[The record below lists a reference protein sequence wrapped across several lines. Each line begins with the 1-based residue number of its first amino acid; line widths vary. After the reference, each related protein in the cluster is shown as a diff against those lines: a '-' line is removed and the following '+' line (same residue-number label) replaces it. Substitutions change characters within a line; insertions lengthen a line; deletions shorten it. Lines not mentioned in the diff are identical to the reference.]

1 MGMMNEAEC
10 VITFQPCG
18 VSVTARVNELLS
30 GAAQRAGV
38 KINRH
43 CGGVGTCGKCRVRA
57 TGGGSFLGPLT
68 ETEKKLLS
76 ADDIAEGVRLAC
88 CAVIRGSG
96 DVYVIDGVEL
106 LNNRILDSI
115 SDELIANWSPDAE
128 GYGIAADIGT
138 TTVVCY
144 LLDLDRRVKI
154 DSFSFLNPQVAFG
167 DDVISRI
174 AFSAS
179 AAGGGLMRLQTVLV
193 DEMNRALDTLAKRNG
208 IEKTDI
214 REVVAAGNTVM
225 EHIFLGV
232 SPESIGHSPYE
243 PAFLEHAPVPANDIG
258 LEAAPAAVVKLLPNV
273 AGYVGGDIVAGVAAL
288 GMDKQSGM
296 KLFIDIGTNNEIVIG
311 NRDVMFCCATAAGPA
326 FEGARIQYGMRA
338 SLGAIET
345 VGLEDSGLVCGT
357 IGGTPP
363 KGLCGS
369 GLIDAVALLLC
380 AGVIDQRGRLQS
392 PEECKDE
399 RFSRRIS
406 RDHKG
411 MLRFLLTDPKNQVY
425 LTQKD
430 IREVQLALGAVK
442 AGTEIMLDS
451 VGIGLGDLDEV
462 LLAGAFGNNIDV
474 RSAMTVGLLP
484 RVRHSM
490 VRSVYNSSGLGA
502 CLSLASPEFYESAR
516 VTAKRMSYIELSS
529 RKDFEKR
536 FISNMIFS

>member
-1 MGMMNEAEC
+1 MMNEAEC

-30 GAAQRAGV
+30 DAAQRAGV

-57 TGGGSFLGPLT
+57 TGDGSFLAPLT

-76 ADDIAEGVRLAC
+76 PDDIAEGVRLAC
-88 CAVIRGSG
+88 CAPVRGSG
-96 DVYVIDGVEL
+96 EVYVIDGMTL
-106 LNNRILDSI
+106 SNDKILESV
-115 SDELIANWSPDAE
+115 SDEKISHWSPDAG
-128 GYGIAADIGT
+128 GYGVAVDIGT

-144 LLDLDRRVKI
+144 LLDLERHVKI

-179 AAGGGLMRLQTVLV
+179 DSGKGLMRLQAVLV
-193 DEMNRALDTLAKRNG
+193 DEMNNALDTLAKRNG
-208 IEKTDI
+208 IGKTDI
-214 REVVAAGNTVM
+214 REVMVAGNTVM

-232 SPESIGHSPYE
+232 SPESIGHSPYK
-243 PAFLEHAPVPANDIG
+243 PVFLEHAPVPANDIG
-258 LEAAPAAVVKLLPNV
+258 LEVAFAAVVRLLPNV
-273 AGYVGGDIVAGVAAL
+273 AGYVGGDIVAGVAAS
-288 GMDKQSGM
+288 GMDKHPGM
-296 KLFIDIGTNNEIVIG
+296 KLFIDIGTNNEIAIG

-345 VGLEDSGLVCGT
+345 VRLEDSGLVCGT
-357 IGGTPP
+357 IGDVPP

-369 GLIDAVALLLC
+369 GLIDAVALMLC
-380 AGVIDQRGRLQS
+380 AGVIDERGRLQS
-392 PEECKDE
+392 REECKDE
-399 RFSRRIS
+399 RFSRRIG
-406 RDHKG
+406 RDRNG
-411 MLRFLLTDPKNQVY
+411 MLRLLLTDTKNPVY

-442 AGTEIMLDS
+442 AGTDIMLDS
-451 VGIGLGDLDEV
+451 VGICLDDLDEV

-474 RSAMTVGLLP
+474 RSATIVGLLP
-484 RVRHSM
+484 KVRRDRI
-490 VRSVYNSSGLGA
+490 RSVHNSSGLGA
-502 CLSLASPEFYESAR
+502 CMSLASSEFYENAH
-516 VTAKRMSYIELSS
+516 VTAKRMSYVELSS

>member
-1 MGMMNEAEC
+1 MMENQN
-10 VITFQPCG
+10 VITFQPSG
-18 VSVTARVNELLS
+18 VSVEAYGNELLS
-30 GAAQRAGV
+30 DAAQRAGV

-57 TGGGSFLGPLT
+57 IGGGGFLGPLT

-76 ADDIAEGVRLAC
+76 PDDVAEGVRLAC
-88 CAVIRGSG
+88 CATVKGNG
-96 DVYVIDGVEL
+96 GVYVIDGMSL
-106 LNNRILDSI
+106 SDDRILDSI
-115 SDELIANWSPDAE
+115 SDERIENWSPDAE
-128 GYGIAADIGT
+128 GYGVAVDIGT

-144 LLDLDRRVKI
+144 LLDLERHVKI

-179 AAGGGLMRLQTVLV
+179 DSGKGLMRLQAVLIG
-193 DEMNRALDTLAKRNG
+193 EMNSALDALAKRNG

-214 REVVAAGNTVM
+214 HDVMVAGNTVM

-232 SPESIGHSPYE
+232 SPESIGRSPYK
-243 PAFLEHAPVPANDIG
+243 PVFLEHAPVSADDIG
-258 LEAAPAAVVKLLPNV
+258 LEIGPAAVVRLLPNV
-273 AGYVGGDIVAGVAAL
+273 AGYVGGDIVAGVAAF
-288 GMDKQSGM
+288 GMDKQFGI
-296 KLFIDIGTNNEIVIG
+296 KLLIDIGTNNEIVIG
-311 NRDVMFCCATAAGPA
+311 NRDSMFCCATAAGPA

-345 VGLEDSGLVCGT
+345 VRLEDSGLVCGT
-357 IGGTPP
+357 IGDVPP

-369 GLIDAVALLLC
+369 GLIDTVAVLLC
-380 AGVIDQRGRLQS
+380 ARVIDERGRLQS

-406 RDHKG
+406 RDHNG
-411 MLRFLLTDPKNQVY
+411 MLRFLLTDTKNQVY

-430 IREVQLALGAVK
+430 IREVQLALGAIK
-442 AGTEIMLDS
+442 AGTDIILNS
-451 VGIGLGDLDEV
+451 IGIGLDDLDEV

-474 RSAMTVGLLP
+474 RSAAIVGLLP
-484 RVRHSM
+484 RVHSGM

-502 CLSLASPEFYESAR
+502 CLSLASSEFYESAR
-516 VTAKRMSYIELSS
+516 ATAKRMSYVELSLC
-529 RKDFEKR
+529 KDFEKR